1 MLYGLTLTMGFPLR
15 LPHSGTPAGSATANF
30 SVTWSPLSLG
40 IGITA
45 VVLVGLL
52 VAWGVRALE
61 AQRRRDEEASRL
73 QSAIAALI
81 QADPRLH
88 GLPIHPTVQIPRK
101 GPATLTLTGQVP
113 SAETREALRR
123 VMERSTAGLPR
134 RFTVEDRTQIVPAS
148 RRAAG

>member
-1 MLYGLTLTMGFPLR
+1 MRYGLMLTMAFPFR

-30 SVTWSPLSLG
+30 SFTWSPLWVG

-52 VAWGVRALE
+52 VAWGVQALE

-73 QSAIAALI
+73 QTVIAALI

-88 GLPIHPTVQIPRK
+88 GLPILPTVQIPRK

-113 SAETREALRR
+113 SEETREALHR
-123 VMERSTAGLPR
+123 VMARSTAGLPR